1 MADAH
6 DNPIQFLDNPTME
19 ATTPVMDT
27 LTQVVNN
34 TQPLLVLILKI
45 LKNSNSTQGENSN
58 STQGENDV
66 QNTANFLLPLIDFSQ
81 NYGDWS
87 EIFAIILSVA
97 ALVYLIA
104 VLITFFV
111 CKKIKKKK
119 VVIKENDRRDL
130 YGGDPYQNF
139 KEEFELER

>member
-45 LKNSNSTQGENSN
+45 LKNSNSTQGEN
-58 STQGENDV
+58 DV
-66 QNTANFLLPLIDFSQ
+66 QNTANFLLPLIDFFQ